1 MYPIQVVSR
10 RTGIS
15 PATLRAWERRYNSV
29 RPTRDANG
37 RRTYTDSLLQH
48 LLICSRLV
56 SHGYRIGD
64 IIDTE
69 PTELAQL
76 YHDLREGDAPDT
88 GEQVLVHAE
97 LVEAAQR
104 FDERYIHQLIHDA
117 LIVHGRTGI
126 VDGFV
131 FPVEAAIRDEVERG
145 SLQRIH
151 ESWLHVH
158 LYRVLASFVP
168 SSERLHNL
176 PKLMIAVPGPER
188 HDLGLVGSAIHVHA
202 AGWAPILVGSA
213 PSEQLAAASK
223 TLNAKAVV
231 LVVVTPIYDIA
242 LRNEVVRLKTL
253 ADVGT
258 RVMFGGR
265 MPDQFRDDLIQEG
278 LEYAPH
284 MRSLQERLSEE
295 GEHAPASPSI

>member
-15 PATLRAWERRYNSV
+15 PATLRAWERRYDSV

-37 RRTYTDSLLQH
+37 RRTYTDSVLQH

-76 YHDLREGDAPDT
+76 YHDLREDDVPDT
-88 GEQVLVHAE
+88 REQVLVHAE

-104 FDERYIHQLIHDA
+104 FDEGYIHQLIHDA

-145 SLQRIH
+145 ALQRIH

-168 SSERLHNL
+168 SSERLHNR
-176 PKLMIAVPGPER
+176 PKVMIAVPGPER
-188 HDLGLVGSAIHVHA
+188 HDLGLVGSAIHADA
-202 AGWAPILVGSA
+202 AGWAPVLIGTA
-213 PSEQLAAASK
+213 PSEQLAAALK

-242 LRNEVVRLKTL
+242 LRNEVVRLKAL
-253 ADVGT
+253 SDVGT

-265 MPDQFRDDLIQEG
+265 MPDQFRDDLVQEG

-295 GEHAPASPSI
+295 AEHPPASSSI